1 MNLFINHLF
10 SDNPA
15 DRFYFLAVVLVV
27 VISIVLHEL
36 AHGWVA
42 LRLGDP
48 TPRIQGRMT
57 GNPLV
62 HMGPF
67 SLVALAIAGIAWGQM
82 PLDPSRMRG
91 RYAEAK
97 VAAAGPA
104 MNLLLAVLAMLTLGV
119 LLRVWGLGDLPAEVA
134 LYGVTE
140 VNRFAEA
147 DLINVSPLQDN
158 LLRLLAIAGMYNLLL
173 MFFNLLPAPPLDGSH
188 ILANFSRP
196 YAHFVGDPSKQGV
209 FMLLFIGA
217 FMLAGG
223 PLTVWCLQIMSVVV
237 GLISGA

>member
-15 DRFYFLAVVLVV
+15 DRFYFLTVVLVV

-36 AHGWVA
+36 AHGWA
-42 LRLGDP
+42 AIRLGDP
-48 TPRIQGRMT
+48 TPQVQGRMT

-82 PLDPSRMRG
+82 PIDPGRLRG
-91 RYAEAK
+91 RHGDAI
-97 VAAAGPA
+97 VSAAGPA
-104 MNLLLAVLAMLTLGV
+104 MNLLLALACMLLLGV
-119 LLRVWGLGDLPAEVA
+119 LMGIWGLASVPAAA
-134 LYGVTE
+134 LNFSGSTIS
-140 VNRFAEA
+140 EA
-147 DLINVSPLQDN
+147 AGLSALQGN
-158 LLRLLAIAGMYNLLL
+158 LMQLLAVGATYNLLL

-188 ILANFSRP
+188 ILASYSRP
-196 YAHFVGDPSKQGV
+196 YARLVGDPKHHGM

-217 FMLAGG
+217 FMLAGR
-223 PLTVWCLQIMSVVV
+223 PLIDLSLRLMNAGT
-237 GLISGA
+237 GLVCGLWG